1 MTPLLSRKRA
11 SSHVSIPLTEIKRF
25 LSGYVVE
32 CRYRQLSPAT
42 IASNSGM
49 VSKLVWWLEHN
60 GSDTCGRMEIQQF
73 LSYVGDGHTDRAGRW
88 GKADEHTANRPS
100 TLLTYHARLSA
111 FFTWLETEEF
121 IEASPMEN
129 VKPPIVRRDQ
139 IQPFTED
146 QVSSLLEAAKEAK
159 YPKRDLAILLFLLDT
174 GVRASELCGLRMQD
188 IDLIGKKAVV
198 LGKGN
203 KHRAVFFSRATG
215 RALNAYLRGSFR
227 GPSEAFFGSE
237 KGGHFTPSGLFQLV
251 ERLGHNARVGNTTR
265 CSPHTFR
272 HTAAIW
278 FLRSGGNVFSLQQM
292 LGHADLKMTSR
303 YVALAEADVQC
314 QHIQFSPVERL
325 KRGGR

>member
-11 SSHVSIPLTEIKRF
+11 NNHVSISLLEIKRF
-25 LSGYVVE
+25 LSGYIVE

-42 IASNSGM
+42 IACNSGM
-49 VSKLVWWLEHN
+49 VSKLVWWLEHT

-146 QVSSLLEAAKEAK
+146 QVSSLLEAAKEAME
-159 YPKRDLAILLFLLDT
+159 DHA
-174 GVRASELCGLRMQD
+174 
-188 IDLIGKKAVV
+188 KA
-198 LGKGN
+198 
-203 KHRAVFFSRATG
+203 
-215 RALNAYLRGSFR
+215 
-227 GPSEAFFGSE
+227 
-237 KGGHFTPSGLFQLV
+237 FQQSLQ
-251 ERLGHNARVGNTTR
+251 
-265 CSPHTFR
+265 
-272 HTAAIW
+272 AA
-278 FLRSGGNVFSLQQM
+278 SGGKLPAEVSSVGQPTGSQSNGGSNTRTPLSTVNSL
-292 LGHADLKMTSR
+292 LGQKYKGPAKS
-303 YVALAEADVQC
+303 
-314 QHIQFSPVERL
+314 
-325 KRGGR
+325 G